1 MSVDIFYCYALA
13 GDSYL
18 ATHFRHAYSSKQRI
32 PLEYLSAIRVHQPL
46 ALALA
51 MMFTQHNV
59 LCWSSHLQVA
69 QTVLESPRLQ
79 GRV

>member
-1 MSVDIFYCYALA
+1 M
-13 GDSYL
+13 
-18 ATHFRHAYSSKQRI
+18 
-32 PLEYLSAIRVHQPL
+32 EYLSAIRVHQPL

-69 QTVLESPRLQ
+69 QAVLESPRLQ